1 MAEAKNKSTDCDS
14 GDLLHR
20 DAVRRELIEQV
31 TELYRQQK
39 EIDPRVSLAGIAEQL
54 NTTPVKV
61 RTMLI

>member
-14 GDLLHR
+14 SDLLHR

-39 EIDPRVSLAGIAEQL
+39 EIDPWRELPNS
-54 NTTPVKV
+54 
-61 RTMLI
+61 